1 MDMTL
6 VKEKAKQLG
15 IQVGKMKKVDLIRA
29 IQSKEGNFPCFETAK
44 DYCSQLTCAWRKA
57 CLPAKEVEKKYEQTK
72 NLYLKKI
79 KAELETLTDKL
90 ADLKKKSQ
98 KTMGAGKTEAL
109 AEIHKLEKKIEDL
122 KKNAHGL
129 ATASEDAWEI
139 TKQGVDKA
147 WKGLRDSAKKALAK
161 FS

>member
-1 MDMTL
+1 MDMTQ

-44 DYCSQLTCAWRKA
+44 EYCNQLACAWRKA
-57 CLPAKEVEKKYEQTK
+57 CLPSKEMEKKYEQTK
-72 NLYLKKI
+72 KLYLKKI

>member
-6 VKEKAKQLG
+6 IKEKAKQLG

-44 DYCSQLTCAWRKA
+44 DYCNQLTCAWRKA
-57 CLPAKEVEKKYEQTK
+57 CLPTKEMEKKYEQTK
-72 NLYLKKI
+72 TLYLKKI

>member
-1 MDMTL
+1 MDMTKI
-6 VKEKAKQLG
+6 KEKAKQFG

-44 DYCSQLTCAWRKA
+44 DYCNQLTCAWRKA
-57 CLPAKEVEKKYEQTK
+57 CLPPKNLEKKHEQTK
-72 NLYLKKI
+72 TLYLKKI
-79 KAELETLTDKL
+79 KAELETLTDRL

-98 KTMGAGKTEAL
+98 KTMAAGKTEAL
-109 AEIHKLEKKIEDL
+109 TEIHKLEKKIEDL

-129 ATASEDAWEI
+129 AAASEDAWDI
-139 TKQGVDKA
+139 AKQGVDKA
-147 WKGLRDSAKKALAK
+147 WRGLRDSAKKAFAK

>member
-1 MDMTL
+1 MDMTAI
-6 VKEKAKQLG
+6 KEKAKQLG

-44 DYCSQLTCAWRKA
+44 DYCNQLSCAWRKA
-57 CLPAKEVEKKYEQTK
+57 CLPSKNLEKKFEQTK
-72 NLYLKKI
+72 NLYLKKL
-79 KAELETLTDKL
+79 KAELETITDKL

-98 KTMGAGKTEAL
+98 KTMGAGKTEAI
-109 AEIHKLEKKIEDL
+109 ADIHKLEKKIEDL
-122 KKNAHGL
+122 KKKAHGL
-129 ATASEDAWEI
+129 TAVSEDAWNI

-147 WKGLRDSAKKALAK
+147 WDELRSSAKKALAK

>member
-1 MDMTL
+1 MDMTQI
-6 VKEKAKQLG
+6 KEKAKQLG
-15 IQVGKMKKVDLIRA
+15 IQASKMKKVDLIRA

-44 DYCSQLTCAWRKA
+44 DYCNQLSCAWRNA
-57 CLPAKEVEKKYEQTK
+57 CLPTKEVEKKYEQTK
-72 NLYLKKI
+72 KLYLKKI

-98 KTMGAGKTEAL
+98 KTIGAGKTEAL